1 MVMGGYRS
9 VHYTCR
15 YFFSLKFGSHH
26 TDEVITNNNNLP
38 LAVEDMSWITILI
51 ELCYKYGKQLHV
63 ADGDIF
69 LAPGFIPH
77 LCTVHVKMVTKFK
90 PLDLHSVLSHIFVAV
105 HVKMVTNLKPLI
117 SDYGTRFYTD
127 QMECRLHNHVLTL
140 TPTLTLCIK
149 VFIIN
154 LYPRLKSIY
163 N

>member
-1 MVMGGYRS
+1 MTTPQAQHNCLFTSWNPPQVFRS

-15 YFFSLKFGSHH
+15 YFFSLKLGSHH

-51 ELCYKYGKQLHV
+51 ELCYKYGKQPHV

-90 PLDLHSVLSHIFVAV
+90 PLDLHFVFMSYLCCSPCEDGDKFEAFEFVLWYEV
-105 HVKMVTNLKPLI
+105 LYR
-117 SDYGTRFYTD
+117 SDG
-127 QMECRLHNHVLTL
+127 V
-140 TPTLTLCIK
+140 PIA
-149 VFIIN
+149 
-154 LYPRLKSIY
+154 
-163 N
+163 